1 MLRCFNDQRR
11 KCGGPTG
18 DHIHIFGHLLKLE
31 EFWGGEGF
39 KVLKQ
44 VSYQTFIEEYQ
55 RALMEKLKNRIQFKP
70 FS

>member
-31 EFWGGEGF
+31 EFGGGG
-39 KVLKQ
+39 KGLRYLNRY
-44 VSYQTFIEEYQ
+44 ST
-55 RALMEKLKNRIQFKP
+55 KL
-70 FS
+70 S

>member
-31 EFWGGEGF
+31 EFGGG
-39 KVLKQ
+39 KGLRYLNRY
-44 VSYQTFIEEYQ
+44 ST
-55 RALMEKLKNRIQFKP
+55 KL
-70 FS
+70 S